1 MAKTKNPFRK
11 KRTPKKPPEIKP
23 LSTGEYA
30 SLTAKQRAAAKAAAR
45 KAFATGQITETQ
57 ANVIIKRVNDANS
70 PEARRAAKIEKNK
83 DKGDLDVDTVV
94 KAQVVKAN
102 KARSKREANEAAGKK
117 AKAKTKAKAK
127 DSGDISE
134 VLMPED
140 RPSKDAEVQT
150 SRERLINATGA
161 ISAMLTKAGPKPLSM
176 DKYRSLPTRIRDSF
190 GRQASSDYDRGII
203 TKSEYETIIKR
214 IESAELYKGVRA
226 MEQGTADKKAN
237 APTIDN
243 SMALA
248 ETKGP
253 KKSTDMSKAELA
265 EKLREQ
271 EAAAKPKLAMGG
283 MAKKKA
289 YSSGG
294 VGTKAKSRTGH
305 SDYRGGGMFYN
316 RSK

>member
-70 PEARRAAKIEKNK
+70 PEARSAAKIEKNK

-117 AKAKTKAKAK
+117 AKAKTKAK

-214 IESAELYKGVRA
+214 IEGAELYKGVRS
-226 MEQGTADKKAN
+226 MEQGIADKKAN
-237 APTIDN
+237 TPTIDN

-271 EAAAKPKLAMGG
+271 EAAAKPKLSKGG
-283 MAKKKA
+283 VAKKKA
-289 YSSGG
+289 YSRGG

-305 SDYRGGGMFYN
+305 MDYRMGGLF
-316 RSK
+316 K

>member
-1 MAKTKNPFRK
+1 MGA
-11 KRTPKKPPEIKP
+11 I
-23 LSTGEYA
+23 SI
-30 SLTAKQRAAAKAAAR
+30 AAKAAKAAR
-45 KAFATGQITETQ
+45 KAAAI
-57 ANVIIKRVNDANS
+57 AKRKA
-70 PEARRAAKIEKNK
+70 AAARAAKIKRDAN
-83 DKGDLDVDTVV
+83 KGDLDVDTVV

-117 AKAKTKAKAK
+117 AKAKTKAK

-176 DKYRSLPTRIRDSF
+176 DKYRSLPTRIRNSF

-214 IESAELYKGVRA
+214 IEGAELYKGVRA
-226 MEQGTADKKAN
+226 MEQGIADKKAKPVSL
-237 APTIDN
+237 APDMDF
-243 SMALA
+243 S
-248 ETKGP
+248 KG
-253 KKSTDMSKAELA
+253 
-265 EKLREQ
+265 
-271 EAAAKPKLAMGG
+271 
-283 MAKKKA
+283 
-289 YSSGG
+289 
-294 VGTKAKSRTGH
+294 GTPAKAKSRTGH

>member
-1 MAKTKNPFRK
+1 MAKIKNPLRK
-11 KRTPKKPPEIKP
+11 KPTPKKSPEIKP

-45 KAFATGQITETQ
+45 KAFDNGQITEAQ
-57 ANVIIKRVNDANS
+57 ANVIVKRVNDANS

-94 KAQVVKAN
+94 KQQVVKAN
-102 KARSKREANEAAGKK
+102 KAKSKREANEAAGKK
-117 AKAKTKAKAK
+117 AKAKTKAK

-176 DKYRSLPTRIRDSF
+176 DKYRSLPTRIRNSF

-214 IESAELYKGVRA
+214 IEAAELYKGVRL
-226 MEQGTADKKAN
+226 MEQGIANKKAN
-237 APTIDN
+237 TPTLDN

-253 KKSTDMSKAELA
+253 KKSTDMSKSELA

-271 EAAAKPKLAMGG
+271 EAAAKPKLSKGG
-283 MAKKKA
+283 MTKKKA
-289 YSSGG
+289 YSRGG
-294 VGTKAKSRTGH
+294 LTTGAKSRTGH
-305 SDYRGGGMFYN
+305 TDMRKGGLF
-316 RSK
+316 K

>member
-1 MAKTKNPFRK
+1 MGALTTLAKK
-11 KRTPKKPPEIKP
+11 KLKKLAAEKA
-23 LSTGEYA
+23 L
-30 SLTAKQRAAAKAAAR
+30 AKRKAAA
-45 KAFATGQITETQ
+45 
-57 ANVIIKRVNDANS
+57 
-70 PEARRAAKIEKNK
+70 RAAKIEKNK

-94 KAQVVKAN
+94 KQQVVKAN
-102 KARSKREANEAAGKK
+102 KAKSKREANEAAGKK
-117 AKAKTKAKAK
+117 AKAKTKAEAK

-214 IESAELYKGVRA
+214 IEGAELYKGVRS
-226 MEQGTADKKAN
+226 MEQGIANKKAN
-237 APTIDN
+237 KPTLDN

-253 KKSTDMSKAELA
+253 KKSTDMSKSELA

-271 EAAAKPKLAMGG
+271 EAAAKPKLSKGG
-283 MAKKKA
+283 MTKKKA
-289 YSSGG
+289 YSRGG
-294 VGTKAKSRTGH
+294 LTTGAKSRTGH
-305 SDYRGGGMFYN
+305 TDMRKGGLF
-316 RSK
+316 K

>member
-1 MAKTKNPFRK
+1 MGA
-11 KRTPKKPPEIKP
+11 
-23 LSTGEYA
+23 LSI
-30 SLTAKQRAAAKAAAR
+30 AAKAAKAAKKAAAIAKR
-45 KAFATGQITETQ
+45 KAA
-57 ANVIIKRVNDANS
+57 AA
-70 PEARRAAKIEKNK
+70 RAAKIKRDAN
-83 DKGDLDVDTVV
+83 KGDLDVDTVV

-117 AKAKTKAKAK
+117 AKAKTKAK

-176 DKYRSLPTRIRDSF
+176 DKYRSLPTRIRNSF

-214 IESAELYKGVRA
+214 IEGAELYKGVRA
-226 MEQGTADKKAN
+226 MEQGIADKKAKPVSL
-237 APTIDN
+237 APDMDF
-243 SMALA
+243 S
-248 ETKGP
+248 KG
-253 KKSTDMSKAELA
+253 
-265 EKLREQ
+265 
-271 EAAAKPKLAMGG
+271 
-283 MAKKKA
+283 
-289 YSSGG
+289 
-294 VGTKAKSRTGH
+294 GTPAKAKSRTGH